1 MGAPEKPPALFL
13 WNNFVRK
20 GVATMLTKKEISAI
34 RRLVSKYD
42 EQTAAEI
49 MGVSLGL
56 VCSVLS

>member
-1 MGAPEKPPALFL
+1 
-13 WNNFVRK
+13 
-20 GVATMLTKKEISAI
+20 MLTKKEISAI
-34 RRLVSKYD
+34 RRLVRKYD